1 MPQSDR
7 HQREVQAV
15 LRQIRSIKGETVGR
29 WRIDVPL
36 WVMAL
41 QGLGLFCL
49 AFCVGLGLAVL
60 YEVAVWALTH

>member
-1 MPQSDR
+1 VPDNDR

-15 LRQIRSIKGETVGR
+15 LKQIRHLQGGTIGR

-41 QGLGLFCL
+41 QGLAMFLL